1 MPEFILHSAFCIE
14 HFPATLCESMTDA
27 ASQTIPVERR
37 RRRVLPGFGLSL
49 GYTIFFLSAVV
60 LIPLK
65 ALVRKTAS
73 LTWADFWATVSDP
86 LVVSAYKLSFGAATF
101 AAIINGIFGLLVAW
115 VLVRYRFPGRRLV
128 DALIDFP
135 FALPTA
141 VAGLTFGNLYSD
153 AGWLGRIGF
162 NRLLVLPMGG
172 MMNFL
177 RIGGNDPSVGAVT
190 IVLVFVGLPFIVRTI
205 QPVLQDLD
213 TDLEQAAA
221 SLGASPIYTF
231 RRVVFPQLFPAW
243 LAGMALALARAV
255 GEYGSV
261 IFVAH
266 NAPGESEI
274 APLRIINE
282 LYNDNTA
289 RGTARATA
297 IAVVLLVTSLG
308 ILVCI
313 NGLQWWARR
322 SERA

>member
-1 MPEFILHSAFCIE
+1 
-14 HFPATLCESMTDA
+14 
-27 ASQTIPVERR
+27 
-37 RRRVLPGFGLSL
+37 
-49 GYTIFFLSAVV
+49 
-60 LIPLK
+60 
-65 ALVRKTAS
+65 
-73 LTWADFWATVSDP
+73 
-86 LVVSAYKLSFGAATF
+86 
-101 AAIINGIFGLLVAW
+101 
-115 VLVRYRFPGRRLV
+115 
-128 DALIDFP
+128 
-135 FALPTA
+135 
-141 VAGLTFGNLYSD
+141 
-153 AGWLGRIGF
+153 
-162 NRLLVLPMGG
+162 
-172 MMNFL
+172 MNFL
-177 RIGGNDPSVGAVT
+177 GIGGHDPSVGAVT

-221 SLGASPIYTF
+221 SLGASPMYTF